1 MAPPPH
7 ALVIPYPAQ
16 GHVIPL
22 LELAHA
28 LVDRGFTVTFA
39 NSEFNHRRVVA
50 AATESSLLD
59 RSSRIRLVAVP
70 DGMEPGED
78 RNNLV
83 RLTLLM
89 AEHMAPRV
97 EDLIRRSGSDAEGD
111 GPITCVVA
119 DYNLG
124 MWALDVARRTGVKS
138 AAIWPASAAVL
149 ASLLSI
155 DKLVQDNIID
165 PEDGSALSQGTFQ
178 LSPDMPVMQTAHLA
192 WNCIGIQHGQ
202 AAMFRCLI
210 ASVRAVDKC
219 DFILCNSFH
228 GAEQATFARFPQ
240 ILPVGP
246 FLTGERKKAAV
257 VGHFWR
263 PEDDACMSWLDKQP
277 ARSVVYVAF
286 GSFTMF
292 DTRQFRELAL
302 GLELSGRP
310 FLWVVRPDIVLG
322 GDVHDYPEGFV
333 DRVGGASGRG
343 MVVAWSPQQR
353 VLSHPSVACF
363 VSHCGWNSTM
373 EGVRNGLP
381 FLAWPYFAD
390 QFVNQ
395 VYICDVWKV
404 GLRAEAD
411 ESGVITKEHIAGRVE
426 ELMSDAG
433 MRERVEAMK
442 KVAHESINHGGSSH
456 RNFDMFIEAIKA

>member
-97 EDLIRRSGSDAEGD
+97 EDLIRRSGGDAEGY

-165 PEDGSALSQGTFQ
+165 PEDGTHTYIYL
-178 LSPDMPVMQTAHLA
+178 
-192 WNCIGIQHGQ
+192 
-202 AAMFRCLI
+202 
-210 ASVRAVDKC
+210 
-219 DFILCNSFH
+219 FI
-228 GAEQATFARFPQ
+228 
-240 ILPVGP
+240 
-246 FLTGERKKAAV
+246 
-257 VGHFWR
+257 
-263 PEDDACMSWLDKQP
+263 
-277 ARSVVYVAF
+277 Y
-286 GSFTMF
+286 
-292 DTRQFRELAL
+292 
-302 GLELSGRP
+302 
-310 FLWVVRPDIVLG
+310 
-322 GDVHDYPEGFV
+322 
-333 DRVGGASGRG
+333 
-343 MVVAWSPQQR
+343 WSY
-353 VLSHPSVACF
+353 A
-363 VSHCGWNSTM
+363 N
-373 EGVRNGLP
+373 
-381 FLAWPYFAD
+381 
-390 QFVNQ
+390 
-395 VYICDVWKV
+395 
-404 GLRAEAD
+404 
-411 ESGVITKEHIAGRVE
+411 
-426 ELMSDAG
+426 
-433 MRERVEAMK
+433 
-442 KVAHESINHGGSSH
+442 
-456 RNFDMFIEAIKA
+456 